1 MRDLKARIE
10 IKENV
15 LDRPD
20 GKVTYVD
27 YIRGEIHCDVT
38 RGWARPQMSFAIFD
52 ALSPGLPTDKPKGT
66 VELIQVNDT
75 FSIAKIV
82 KTNSTIDPIRPGDFV
97 YSAAWSPNDPMRFA
111 LIGKIDMNRDGVDDR
126 SSLKLL
132 IEKAGGIVDY
142 DLPPPE
148 VGKVSGKVT
157 GRDAWYVVDE
167 RMPLRDVYAK
177 TNVTAN
183 EGIDFLKQQSEA
195 IREARQNGVR
205 PLSIER
211 LLSYL
216 GYEMLAPIKSGTEAV
231 DLRTQKRIFG
241 PRQNNPAAGG
251 TATPPAPDAP
261 KAEEPKAEMP
271 KEEAK

>member
-1 MRDLKARIE
+1 
-10 IKENV
+10 
-15 LDRPD
+15 
-20 GKVTYVD
+20 
-27 YIRGEIHCDVT
+27 
-38 RGWARPQMSFAIFD
+38 
-52 ALSPGLPTDKPKGT
+52 
-66 VELIQVNDT
+66 
-75 FSIAKIV
+75 
-82 KTNSTIDPIRPGDFV
+82 
-97 YSAAWSPNDPMRFA
+97 
-111 LIGKIDMNRDGVDDR
+111 
-126 SSLKLL
+126 
-132 IEKAGGIVDY
+132 
-142 DLPPPE
+142 
-148 VGKVSGKVT
+148 
-157 GRDAWYVVDE
+157 
-167 RMPLRDVYAK
+167 MPLRDVYAK